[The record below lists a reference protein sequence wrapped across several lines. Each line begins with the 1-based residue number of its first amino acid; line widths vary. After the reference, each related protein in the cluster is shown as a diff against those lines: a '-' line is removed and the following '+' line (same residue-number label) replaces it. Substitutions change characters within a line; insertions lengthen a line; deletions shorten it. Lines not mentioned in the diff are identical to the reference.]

1 MSKKHYI
8 IPIFIPHRGCPHDC
22 IFCNQKK
29 ITGQLSDITDKD
41 AKIIIDK
48 YLETIDYKRA
58 TVEIAFFGGSFTAI
72 PKDEQDM
79 FLALANK
86 YLVEG
91 KIHSIR
97 LSTRP
102 DYINIDILNNLKK
115 YGVTIVELGIQ
126 SMDKDVLTMTRRGHT
141 AEDAVKAIKLL
152 KQEGF
157 IAGVQLMIG
166 LPYDNENKAM
176 ETVKKIVELKPHIA
190 RIYPALIIKDTL
202 MEEMYKQG
210 LYKSLTLDEAI
221 NISKKMLIC
230 LEKSNI
236 KVIRIGLQPTD
247 DLKMGDNIVAGPYHP
262 SMRQLVEA
270 EIYKDM
276 IIHILTSIDTDT
288 LSQIEILCNPK
299 DFSAVIGQ
307 KRSNYEH
314 IKKLYR
320 DMRVT
325 FKEDTS
331 IDISSIMLKSSE
343 KTTILS
349 KNTYY
354 HDFVL
359 EGIINQI

>member
-1 MSKKHYI
+1 MSKNYYI

-29 ITGQLSDITDKD
+29 ITGQLDDITDKD
-41 AKIIIDK
+41 AEIIINK
-48 YLETIDYKRA
+48 YLNTIDSQSA

-72 PKDEQDM
+72 PREDQNK

-86 YLVEG
+86 YLTRG

-102 DYINIDILNNLKK
+102 DYINEDILNNLKK
-115 YGVTIVELGIQ
+115 YGVTIVELGVQ
-126 SMDKDVLTMTRRGHT
+126 SMDKDVLTISKRGHT
-141 AEDAVKAIKLL
+141 AEDVASAIELL
-152 KQEGF
+152 KQKGF
-157 IAGVQLMIG
+157 VVGAQLMIG
-166 LPYDNENKAM
+166 LPYDNESKAM
-176 ETVKKIVELKPHIA
+176 ETVKKIVELKPHFA
-190 RIYPALIIKDTL
+190 RIYPVLIIKDTI
-202 MEEMYKQG
+202 MEEMYKQS
-210 LYKSLTLDEAI
+210 LYKPLALDEAI
-221 NISKKMLIC
+221 NISKKMLIY

-262 SMRQLVEA
+262 SIRQLVET

-276 IIHILTSIDTDT
+276 IIYLLTSIDIDS
-288 LSQIEILCNPK
+288 LKQIEIICNPK

-307 KRSNYEH
+307 KRSNYEYL
-314 IKKLYR
+314 KKLYR

-325 FKEDTS
+325 FKGDTS
-331 IDISSIMLKSSE
+331 IGIGSIMLKSSE

-354 HDFVL
+354 HDFVF
-359 EGIINQI
+359 EGIISQI